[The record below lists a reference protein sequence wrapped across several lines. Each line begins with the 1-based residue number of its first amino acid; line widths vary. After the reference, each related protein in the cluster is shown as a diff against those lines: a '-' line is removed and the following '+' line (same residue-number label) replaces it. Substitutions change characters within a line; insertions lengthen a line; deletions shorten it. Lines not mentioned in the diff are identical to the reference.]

1 MNRFAADWGVPL
13 LFALLFSLIGPAQ
26 GLPLDSDQP
35 IHLEADRVEI
45 NDASGES
52 VYQGKV
58 ALSQGSMRL
67 WADKI
72 TAYNSD
78 RGLQRVIAVGNPVR
92 FQQQRGAGEADVH
105 AHAKRMEYQAE
116 KRLIILLHDAE
127 LQQGRNT
134 FRSERIEYDM
144 AREAVSATG
153 SSDQKRQGRVEMTI
167 EPKKKTGDRSGKS
180 P

>member
-1 MNRFAADWGVPL
+1 MNRFAVDWGVPL
-13 LFALLFSLIGPAQ
+13 LLALVLAPIGPAR

-45 NDASGES
+45 NDSTGES
-52 VYQGKV
+52 IYQGKV
-58 ALSQGSMRL
+58 ALRQGSMRL

-72 TAYNSD
+72 TAYNGD
-78 RGLQRVIAVGNPVR
+78 RGLQRVIAIGNPVR
-92 FQQQRGAGEADVH
+92 FQQQRGGGEPDIN
-105 AHAKRMEYQAE
+105 AHAKRMEYQAD
-116 KRLIILLHDAE
+116 KRLIILLHDAQ

-167 EPKKKTGDRSGKS
+167 DPKSKTGGRSGKS